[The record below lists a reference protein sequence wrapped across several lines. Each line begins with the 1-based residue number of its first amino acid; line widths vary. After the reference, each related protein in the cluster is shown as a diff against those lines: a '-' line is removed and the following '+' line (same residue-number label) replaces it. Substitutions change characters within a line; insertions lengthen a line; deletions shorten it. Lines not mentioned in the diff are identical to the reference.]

1 MSLYN
6 HSALPDSE
14 FRTIEV
20 NTLALNIIQDST
32 SRAGDSMVEISLS
45 SLLFG
50 EHLWHS
56 VLYLRSSQKHRRF
69 DGAIPHGNILSRV
82 RNGPV

>member
-32 SRAGDSMVEISLS
+32 SRAGDSMVETSLS

-50 EHLWHS
+50 ECTTHL
-56 VLYLRSSQKHRRF
+56 VLYIPLT
-69 DGAIPHGNILSRV
+69 GA
-82 RNGPV
+82 